1 MRLLHIHDRGRFQGG
16 VEQILHDTAAGLA
29 ARGHVQGL
37 LTADM
42 DPCHR
47 FSAAFSTVCQSAAEA
62 RRFAPDTVV
71 IHKFQDDRT
80 VSDLL
85 DRFPGVQ
92 VVHDHDLYCPRRHK
106 YFPLSRRLCES
117 KAGLACAAH
126 LCLIQRGQGG
136 MPLAVTSLTNFHRRK
151 QAAARAELLVA
162 GSRYSAGQLELNGFD
177 RGRVRI
183 IPPVP
188 AAVGNPA
195 PLPPG
200 QAGRILFMGQVVR
213 GKGLDLLLAAA
224 ARLQGEWT
232 IDVAGDGPQLEEC
245 REQAARLGIGSRI
258 NFAGWVEHASLHD
271 RLRQSNFVVVPSRWP
286 EPFGMVGIEAM
297 SRGRAVVAFATGG
310 IPDWLEDGVTG
321 LLARPG
327 DAASLAAGMQRLLDD
342 PGLSQAMG
350 RAGQEAVAGNFSHCR
365 FLDSMESAIQ
375 EAIALRQDSSPNA
388 SHFAKERLG

>member
-1 MRLLHIHDRGRFQGG
+1 MRVLHIHDRGRFQGG

-37 LTADM
+37 LTADSA
-42 DPCHR
+42 PCER
-47 FSAAFSTVCQSAAEA
+47 FSAAFSTIAHTVLQAE
-62 RRFAPDTVV
+62 RFAPDAVV

-80 VSDLL
+80 IGDLV
-85 DRFPGVQ
+85 DRFPGIQ

-117 KAGLACAAH
+117 KAGVACAAH

-136 MPLAVTSLTNFHRRK
+136 MPLAVTSLTDFRRRK
-151 QAAARAELLVA
+151 QAAARSELLVA

-183 IPPVP
+183 IAPVP
-188 AAVGNPA
+188 AAVGSPA
-195 PLPPG
+195 ALPPG
-200 QAGRILFMGQVVR
+200 KAGRILFMGQVVR
-213 GKGLDLLLAAA
+213 GKGLDLLLTAA

-232 IDVAGDGPQLEEC
+232 LEVAGDGPQLEEC
-245 REQAARLGIGSRI
+245 REQATRLGIGARV

-271 RLRQSNFVVVPSRWP
+271 RLRQSSFVVVPSRWP

-310 IPDWLEDGVTG
+310 IPDWLENGVTG
-321 LLARPG
+321 VLARPG
-327 DAASLAAGMQRLLDD
+327 DPASLAVGMQRLLDD

-350 RAGQEAVAGNFSHCR
+350 HAGQEAVALRFSHRR
-365 FLDSMESAIQ
+365 FLDAMESVIQ
-375 EAIALRQDSSPNA
+375 EAISLRRDSLPDALQI
-388 SHFAKERLG
+388 AKDRLA

>member
-1 MRLLHIHDRGRFQGG
+1 MRVLHVHDRGGFQGG

-37 LTADM
+37 LTADTS
-42 DPCHR
+42 PCER
-47 FSAAFSTVCQSAAEA
+47 FSAAFSTIAHTVVQAE
-62 RRFAPDTVV
+62 RFVPDAVV

-80 VSDLL
+80 IDELI
-85 DRFPGVQ
+85 DRFPGIQ

-106 YFPLSRRLCES
+106 YFPLSRRLCET

-136 MPLAVTSLTNFHRRK
+136 TPLAVTSLTDFRRRK
-151 QAAARAELLVA
+151 QAAARSELLVA
-162 GSRYSAGQLELNGFD
+162 GSRYSADQLELNGFD

-188 AAVGNPA
+188 AAVGSPA
-195 PLPPG
+195 ALPPG
-200 QAGRILFMGQVVR
+200 KAGRILFMGQVVR

-232 IDVAGDGPQLEEC
+232 LDVAGDGPQLEEC
-245 REQAARLGIGSRI
+245 REQAVRLGIGTRV

-271 RLRQSNFVVVPSRWP
+271 CLLQSSFVVVPSRWP

-321 LLARPG
+321 VLAQPG
-327 DAASLAAGMQRLLDD
+327 NPASLAEGMQRLLDD

-350 RAGQEAVAGNFSHCR
+350 HAGRESVALNFSHRR
-365 FLDSMESAIQ
+365 FLDAMEGVIE
-375 EAIALRQDSSPNA
+375 EAITLRRDSLPDALHIANN
-388 SHFAKERLG
+388 RLA